1 MLTPG
6 GVAEQYMSLPEGVG
20 GGESAT
26 LCQEGCGGLTFSH
39 SEGCIEKEIEAPFLI
54 RCVCRWRRGEEEK

>member
-20 GGESAT
+20 GGSQPPYARKGVVGSPSVT
-26 LCQEGCGGLTFSH
+26 V
-39 SEGCIEKEIEAPFLI
+39 KAA
-54 RCVCRWRRGEEEK
+54 